1 MRGAKRQINIV
12 TYSNF
17 SYSAPTAIHG
27 PKQDTHL
34 IPCHNKLM
42 HIIKTQS
49 TLLLVHFLTPM
60 CTTRSVILL
69 YTL

>member
-12 TYSNF
+12 AYSDF
-17 SYSAPTAIHG
+17 SYSAIHG